1 MKFLLSIALT
11 FLSISLLGQEL
22 LHTRRAKFIEAY
34 TEAKSLVESGN
45 FYQSEEILNDLLA
58 KERSFDEAIVLLH
71 EISIKR
77 DEPDLAKQII
87 SNYAVELEP
96 HFLNR
101 LNLIQANYDYQLG
114 KYKSADSLMSFVNG
128 RVHQIDT
135 VQVTFLRK
143 SIKFSLDQV
152 ERPLDIQFEK
162 LPFPINK
169 FGIQYFPSITR
180 DGQLVYTMRDQ
191 LGRGDENL
199 FVSQLENG
207 QWSEPRDISFQI
219 NTERNE
225 GTASISADGKTLVFT
240 GCNRPNNIGSCDL
253 YISYFE
259 NDDWTSPILLSEE
272 VNSKEWDSQ
281 PSLSADGNTL
291 YFVSLRSGGL
301 GKHDIWVSKRK
312 GEGWLPAENLG
323 AAVNT
328 PEDDISPF
336 IYLDGETLIFATKG
350 RIGMGGYDLFKT
362 TKDGEDWAEPLNL
375 GFPIND
381 AFDQVGYCVAADLWA
396 YFSSS
401 DPGGQIFL
409 KRFRVPNSIV
419 QPVELPISALGQ
431 VLDASSDNSISAEIW
446 FISNDTLTL
455 EVQKG
460 ESFSF
465 DAINFDSIGA
475 KSIGFRNSLLS
486 KAAFLKDSIIR
497 LQPFVP
503 GESLLEKP
511 ILFAFDSFEITSE
524 ASSRLEKVILLL
536 ELHPELQVEVRG
548 YTDSSGETNYNKR
561 LSQKRASAVAEYL
574 LKALPNGRLIRAV
587 GFGEYQ
593 PTKELNTHQSF
604 GESRRVDIVVSA
616 VKK

>member
-1 MKFLLSIALT
+1 M
-11 FLSISLLGQEL
+11 
-22 LHTRRAKFIEAY
+22 
-34 TEAKSLVESGN
+34 GN

-71 EISIKR
+71 EIAIKR

-101 LNLIQANYDYQLG
+101 LYLIQANYDYQLG
-114 KYKSADSLMSFVNG
+114 RYKSADSLMSFVNG

-135 VQVTFLRK
+135 VQVTFIK
-143 SIKFSLDQV
+143 NSIKFSIDQV
-152 ERPLDIQFEK
+152 EWPLDIQFEK

-169 FGIQYFPSITR
+169 FGMQYFPSITR

-199 FVSQLENG
+199 FVSQLKNG

-225 GTASISADGKTLVFT
+225 GTASISADGQTLVFT

-281 PSLSADGNTL
+281 PSLSADGKTL

-301 GKHDIWVSKRK
+301 GKHDIWVSKRNDA
-312 GEGWLPAENLG
+312 GWSPAENLG
-323 AAVNT
+323 AAINT

-350 RIGMGGYDLFKT
+350 RIGMGGFDLFKT
-362 TKDGEDWAEPLNL
+362 TKDGEDWAEPMNL

-381 AFDQVGYCVAADLWA
+381 AFDQVGYCIAADLWA

-431 VLDASSDNSISAEIW
+431 VLDASSDNSISGEIW

-460 ESFSF
+460 ESFRF
-465 DAINFDSIGA
+465 DAIDFQSISA
-475 KSIGFRNSLLS
+475 RSKGFRNSLLI
-486 KAAFLKDSIIR
+486 KAEFLKDSIIW

-503 GESLLEKP
+503 GESLLDKP

-524 ASSRLEKVILLL
+524 ASSRLEKLILLL

-561 LSQKRASAVAEYL
+561 LSQKEPQQS
-574 LKALPNGRLIRAV
+574 
-587 GFGEYQ
+587 
-593 PTKELNTHQSF
+593 LN
-604 GESRRVDIVVSA
+604 IY
-616 VKK
+616 